1 MTNKYI
7 FLIQFDGGS
16 FVENPSSIDIGG
28 KSPLTLLPIRIAL
41 VLGRKRP
48 RLRYR
53 PKKHFRD
60 FDPILAIGTRQERFC
75 VHVSVST
82 PISFPECSMRTEG
95 VTTLKRRRTLIDMRG
110 KPLEQANGDIPVL
123 KRERFAEV
131 STRLVDPD
139 RVRPEM
145 G

>member
-60 FDPILAIGTRQERFC
+60 SDPILAVGTRQERFC
-75 VHVSVST
+75 VRVSLHLHLVSR
-82 PISFPECSMRTEG
+82 MQRTHREG
-95 VTTLKRRRTLIDMRG
+95 HD
-110 KPLEQANGDIPVL
+110 
-123 KRERFAEV
+123 
-131 STRLVDPD
+131 
-139 RVRPEM
+139 PEM
-145 G
+145 PAHAH